1 MVRVAHRRDRSSH
14 QRCSVKKGVLV
25 NFAKFTGKHLCHS
38 LFFNKVAEHLFH
50 RTPLGDCIWR
60 ENYFQKF
67 QCINMI
73 LRPVFV
79 KKIICWER
87 RSFAALSSDL
97 KHIFSMKKNIDYSSS
112 LPYLIDINWLIGFIF
127 PVRWLERKSQL

>member
-1 MVRVAHRRDRSSH
+1 MYKYDFET
-14 QRCSVKKGVLV
+14 
-25 NFAKFTGKHLCHS
+25 NFF
-38 LFFNKVAEHLFH
+38 
-50 RTPLGDCIWR
+50 
-60 ENYFQKF
+60 
-67 QCINMI
+67 
-73 LRPVFV
+73 

-127 PVRWLERKSQL
+127 RVK

>member
-1 MVRVAHRRDRSSH
+1 
-14 QRCSVKKGVLV
+14 
-25 NFAKFTGKHLCHS
+25 
-38 LFFNKVAEHLFH
+38 
-50 RTPLGDCIWR
+50 
-60 ENYFQKF
+60 
-67 QCINMI
+67 MI

-127 PVRWLERKSQL
+127 RVSDYNGKVGCK

>member
-1 MVRVAHRRDRSSH
+1 MYKYDF
-14 QRCSVKKGVLV
+14 KT
-25 NFAKFTGKHLCHS
+25 NFF
-38 LFFNKVAEHLFH
+38 
-50 RTPLGDCIWR
+50 
-60 ENYFQKF
+60 
-67 QCINMI
+67 
-73 LRPVFV
+73 

-127 PVRWLERKSQL
+127 PVSDYNGKVGCK